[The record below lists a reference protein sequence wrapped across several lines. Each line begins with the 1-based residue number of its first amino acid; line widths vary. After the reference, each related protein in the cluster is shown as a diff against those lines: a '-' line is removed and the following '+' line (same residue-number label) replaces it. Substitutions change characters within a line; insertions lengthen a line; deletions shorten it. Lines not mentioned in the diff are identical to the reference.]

1 MSESLKYKTV
11 RGVGWSFADNIASGG
26 VSFLVGLILANLLT
40 PEEYGILAIIMI
52 FIAVSNS
59 IIDSGFSSA
68 LIRKTDCKPIDYNTT
83 FYFNLF
89 VSVFL
94 YIILYIIAPYIA
106 TFFHEPILVE
116 VTRVISWILVIN
128 ALAIIPRT
136 LFVKSIDFK
145 VQTKVS
151 LISSVLSGVIGIG
164 MALYGM
170 GVWSLIGQQLSRQL
184 LNTSLLYV
192 YCKWRP
198 AWEFSIQSFKDLF
211 GFGSKL
217 MLSGLLNTIWN
228 EIYYIVIGK
237 FYSSEQLGQY
247 TRAGQFSTIF
257 SSNLTAVIQRVSFP
271 VLSTIQDDPIRLR
284 EGYRRIIKI
293 SMLVTFSCMLGL
305 AAVAK
310 PMILILIGEKWTPAI
325 TYLQIICLSS
335 MLYPLHAINLNIL
348 QVKGRSDI
356 FLKLEIIKKIIGVG
370 PILLGVFYGIE
381 PMLWGGV
388 VTSFIGYYL
397 NSYYSAQMIQYSTW
411 SQIKDILPTFKISVI
426 VSLFMLFLTLLPIP
440 DIAIL
445 ILQIIIGLVL
455 AVVLYEFIKLPEYI
469 EVKNI
474 IFSSLQK
481 IKELK

>member
-1 MSESLKYKTV
+1 MSESLKSKTV
-11 RGVGWSFADNIASGG
+11 KGVGWSFVDNIASAG
-26 VSFLVGLILANLLT
+26 VSFLVGLVLANLLT

-83 FYFNLF
+83 FYFNLG
-89 VSVFL
+89 VS
-94 YIILYIIAPYIA
+94 IILYSILYIAAPYIA
-106 TFFHEPILVE
+106 EFFHEPVLIE
-116 VTRVISWILVIN
+116 VTRVISWILIIN

-136 LFVKSIDFK
+136 LFVKTIDFK
-145 VQTKVS
+145 TQTKVS

-170 GVWSLIGQQLSRQL
+170 GVWSLVGQQLSRQL
-184 LNTSLLYV
+184 SNTLLLWI
-192 YCKWRP
+192 YCSWKP
-198 AWEFSIQSFKDLF
+198 AWEFSTQSFKDLF

-237 FYSSEQLGQY
+237 FYSSAQLGQY

-257 SSNLTAVIQRVSFP
+257 SSNLTTVIQRVSFP
-271 VLSTIQDDPIRLR
+271 VLSTIQDNPIRLR

-356 FLKLEIIKKIIGVG
+356 FLKLEIIKKMIGVG
-370 PILLGVFYGIE
+370 PILLGIFYGIE

-388 VTSFIGYYL
+388 VTSIISYYL

-411 SQIKDILPTFKISVI
+411 NQIKDIFPTFFIAAI
-426 VSLFMLFLTLLPIP
+426 VAIIMWSLTLFNLSMWLLI
-440 DIAIL
+440 
-445 ILQIIIGLVL
+445 ILQICIGIILALCLFEKTKLSEYNEIKGLVMN
-455 AVVLYEFIKLPEYI
+455 AIHHKTIK
-469 EVKNI
+469 
-474 IFSSLQK
+474 
-481 IKELK
+481 

>member
-1 MSESLKYKTV
+1 MLESLKSKTV
-11 RGVGWSFADNIASGG
+11 RGVGWSFADNIASAG
-26 VSFLVGLILANLLT
+26 VSFLVGLVLANLLT

-83 FYFNLF
+83 FYFNLG
-89 VSVFL
+89 VSIVL
-94 YIILYIIAPYIA
+94 YIILYLTAPYIA
-106 TFFHEPILVE
+106 IFFHEPILSD
-116 VTRVISWILVIN
+116 VTRVISWILIIN

-136 LFVKSIDFK
+136 MFVKSIDFK
-145 VQTKVS
+145 TQTKVS
-151 LISSVLSGVIGIG
+151 LISSILSGIIGIG

-170 GVWSLIGQQLSRQL
+170 GVWSLVWQQLSRQI
-184 LNTSLLYV
+184 LNTSFLWF
-192 YCKWRP
+192 YCSWRP
-198 AWEFSIQSFKDLF
+198 KWEFSLNSFRNLF

-217 MLSGLLNTIWN
+217 MLSGLLDTVWR

-237 FYSSEQLGQY
+237 FYSSAQLGQY
-247 TRAGQFSTIF
+247 TRAHQFSTIF
-257 SSNLTAVIQRVSFP
+257 SSNLTTVIQRVSFP

-293 SMLVTFSCMLGL
+293 SMLITFSCMLGL

-356 FLKLEIIKKIIGVG
+356 FLKLEIIKKMIGVG
-370 PILLGVFYGIE
+370 PIILGVFYGIE

-388 VTSFIGYYL
+388 VTSIISYYL

-411 SQIKDILPTFKISVI
+411 SQIKDILPTFFIAAI
-426 VSLFMLFLTLLPIP
+426 VAIIMWSLTILDFPVWIILTLQIC
-440 DIAIL
+440 IGIIL
-445 ILQIIIGLVL
+445 ALCLFEKTKLSEYNEIKGLVMNTIHHKT
-455 AVVLYEFIKLPEYI
+455 IK
-469 EVKNI
+469 
-474 IFSSLQK
+474 
-481 IKELK
+481 

>member
-1 MSESLKYKTV
+1 MSESLKTKTV
-11 RGVGWSFADNIASGG
+11 RGIGWSFVDNIASAG
-26 VSFLVGLILANLLT
+26 VSFFIGLVLANLLT

-68 LIRKTDCKPIDYNTT
+68 LIRKNDCKPIDYNTT
-83 FYFNLF
+83 FYFNLG
-89 VSVFL
+89 VS
-94 YIILYIIAPYIA
+94 IILYFILYFTAPCIAE
-106 TFFHEPILVE
+106 FFHEPILIE
-116 VTRVISWILVIN
+116 VTRVISWILIIN

-136 LFVKSIDFK
+136 LFVKTIDFK
-145 VQTKVS
+145 TQTKVS
-151 LISSVLSGVIGIG
+151 LISSLLSGVIGIG

-170 GVWSLIGQQLSRQL
+170 GVWSLVGQQLSKQL
-184 LNTSLLYV
+184 SNTFFLWINCSW
-192 YCKWRP
+192 KP
-198 AWEFSIQSFKDLF
+198 ALEFSVQSFKDLF

-217 MLSGLLNTIWN
+217 MLSGLLDTIWR
-228 EIYYIVIGK
+228 EIYYVVIGK
-237 FYSSEQLGQY
+237 FYSSAQLGQY

-284 EGYRRIIKI
+284 DGYCRIIKI

-310 PMILILIGEKWTPAI
+310 PMILILIGDKWTPAI
-325 TYLQIICLSS
+325 VYLQIICLSS

-370 PILLGVFYGIE
+370 PILLGIIYGIE

-411 SQIKDILPTFKISVI
+411 NQIKDILPTFFIAAI
-426 VSLFMLFLTLLPIP
+426 VAIIMWTFTLLDFPMWL
-440 DIAIL
+440 IL
-445 ILQIIIGLVL
+445 ILQICIGIILAFCLFEKTKLSEYNEIKGLVMN
-455 AVVLYEFIKLPEYI
+455 VLIIK
-469 EVKNI
+469 
-474 IFSSLQK
+474 Q
-481 IKELK
+481 

>member
-1 MSESLKYKTV
+1 MSESLKSKTV
-11 RGVGWSFADNIASGG
+11 RGVGWSFADNIASAG
-26 VSFLVGLILANLLT
+26 VSFLIGLVLANLLT

-83 FYFNLF
+83 FYFNLG
-89 VSVFL
+89 VS
-94 YIILYIIAPYIA
+94 IILYFILYITAPYIA
-106 TFFHEPILVE
+106 EFFHEPVLIE
-116 VTRVISWILVIN
+116 VTRVISWILIIN

-136 LFVKSIDFK
+136 LFVKAIDFK
-145 VQTKVS
+145 TQTKIS

-170 GVWSLIGQQLSRQL
+170 GVWSLVGQQLSRQL
-184 LNTSLLYV
+184 SNTSLLWI
-192 YCKWRP
+192 YCSWKP
-198 AWEFSIQSFKDLF
+198 AWEFSTQSFKDLF

-237 FYSSEQLGQY
+237 FYSSAQLGQY
-247 TRAGQFSTIF
+247 TRAQQFSTIF
-257 SSNLTAVIQRVSFP
+257 SSNLTTVIQRVSFP

-356 FLKLEIIKKIIGVG
+356 FLKLEIIKKMIGVG
-370 PILLGVFYGIE
+370 PILLGIFYGIE

-388 VTSFIGYYL
+388 VTSIISYYL

-411 SQIKDILPTFKISVI
+411 NQIKDILPTFFIASI
-426 VSLFMLFLTLLPIP
+426 VAIIIWSFTFFNLSMWLLI
-440 DIAIL
+440 
-445 ILQIIIGLVL
+445 ILQICIGIILALCLFEKTKLSEYNEIKGLVMN
-455 AVVLYEFIKLPEYI
+455 AIHHKTIK
-469 EVKNI
+469 
-474 IFSSLQK
+474 
-481 IKELK
+481 

>member
-1 MSESLKYKTV
+1 MSESLKSKTV
-11 RGVGWSFADNIASGG
+11 KGVGWSFADNIASAG
-26 VSFLVGLILANLLT
+26 VSFLVGLVLANLLT

-83 FYFNLF
+83 FYFNLG
-89 VSVFL
+89 VSIVL
-94 YIILYIIAPYIA
+94 YIILYLTAPYIA
-106 TFFHEPILVE
+106 IFFHEPILND
-116 VTRVISWILVIN
+116 VTRVISWILIIN

-136 LFVKSIDFK
+136 MFVKSIDFK
-145 VQTKVS
+145 TQTKVS
-151 LISSVLSGVIGIG
+151 LISSILSGIIGIG

-170 GVWSLIGQQLSRQL
+170 GVWSLVWQQLSRQI
-184 LNTSLLYV
+184 LNTSFLWF
-192 YCKWRP
+192 YCSWRP
-198 AWEFSIQSFKDLF
+198 KWEFSLNSFRNLF

-217 MLSGLLNTIWN
+217 MLSGLLDTVWR

-237 FYSSEQLGQY
+237 FYSSAQLGQY
-247 TRAGQFSTIF
+247 TRAQQFSTIF
-257 SSNLTAVIQRVSFP
+257 SSNLTTVIQRVSFP

-370 PILLGVFYGIE
+370 PIILGVFYGIE

-388 VTSFIGYYL
+388 VTSIISYYL

-411 SQIKDILPTFKISVI
+411 NQIKDILPTFIIASI
-426 VSLFMLFLTLLPIP
+426 VAIIMWCLTYFALPMGL
-440 DIAIL
+440 IL
-445 ILQIIIGLVL
+445 IFQICIGIIL
-455 AVVLYEFIKLPEYI
+455 AFCLFEKTKLSEYI
-469 EVKNI
+469 E
-474 IFSSLQK
+474 
-481 IKELK
+481 IKDLVLNTIHYKTIK

>member
-1 MSESLKYKTV
+1 MSESLKSKTV
-11 RGVGWSFADNIASGG
+11 RGVGWSFADNIASAG

-83 FYFNLF
+83 FYFNLG
-89 VSVFL
+89 VS
-94 YIILYIIAPYIA
+94 IILYFILYITAPYIA
-106 TFFHEPILVE
+106 EFFHEPVLIE
-116 VTRVISWILVIN
+116 VTRVISWILIIN

-136 LFVKSIDFK
+136 MFVKSIDFK
-145 VQTKVS
+145 TQTKVS
-151 LISSVLSGVIGIG
+151 LISSVFSGIIGIG

-170 GVWSLIGQQLSRQL
+170 GVWSLVGQQLSRQL
-184 LNTSLLYV
+184 SNTLLLWI
-192 YCKWRP
+192 YCSWKP
-198 AWEFSIQSFKDLF
+198 AWEFSTQSFKDLF

-217 MLSGLLNTIWN
+217 MLSGLIDTLWK

-237 FYSSEQLGQY
+237 FYSSAQLGQY

-257 SSNLTAVIQRVSFP
+257 SSNLTTVIQRVSFP
-271 VLSTIQDDPIRLR
+271 VLSSIQDDPIRLR

-381 PMLWGGV
+381 PMLWGSV
-388 VTSFIGYYL
+388 VTSIISYYL

-411 SQIKDILPTFKISVI
+411 SQIKDILPTFFIAAI
-426 VSLFMLFLTLLPIP
+426 VAIIMWSLTLFNLSMWLLI
-440 DIAIL
+440 
-445 ILQIIIGLVL
+445 ILQICIGIILAFCLFEKTKLSEYNEIKGLIMNTIHHKT
-455 AVVLYEFIKLPEYI
+455 IK
-469 EVKNI
+469 
-474 IFSSLQK
+474 
-481 IKELK
+481 

>member
-1 MSESLKYKTV
+1 MSESLKSKTV
-11 RGVGWSFADNIASGG
+11 KGVGWSFADNIASAG
-26 VSFLVGLILANLLT
+26 VSFLVGLVLANLLT

-83 FYFNLF
+83 FYFNLG
-89 VSVFL
+89 VSIVL
-94 YIILYIIAPYIA
+94 YIILYLTAPYIA
-106 TFFHEPILVE
+106 IFFHEPILND
-116 VTRVISWILVIN
+116 VTRVISWILIIN

-136 LFVKSIDFK
+136 MFVKSIDFK
-145 VQTKVS
+145 TQTKVS
-151 LISSVLSGVIGIG
+151 LISSILSGIIGIG

-170 GVWSLIGQQLSRQL
+170 GVWSLVWQQLSRQI
-184 LNTSLLYV
+184 LNTSFLWF
-192 YCKWRP
+192 YCSWRP
-198 AWEFSIQSFKDLF
+198 KWEFSLNSFRNLF

-217 MLSGLLNTIWN
+217 MLSGLLDTVWR

-237 FYSSEQLGQY
+237 FYSSAQLGQY

-271 VLSTIQDDPIRLR
+271 VLSTIQDNPIRLR

-356 FLKLEIIKKIIGVG
+356 FLKLEIIKKMIGVG
-370 PILLGVFYGIE
+370 PILLGIFYGIE

-388 VTSFIGYYL
+388 VTSIISYYL

-411 SQIKDILPTFKISVI
+411 NQIKDILPTFFIASI
-426 VSLFMLFLTLLPIP
+426 VAIIMWSFTFFNLSMWLLI
-440 DIAIL
+440 
-445 ILQIIIGLVL
+445 ILQICIGIILALCLFEKTKLSEYNEIKGLVMN
-455 AVVLYEFIKLPEYI
+455 AIHHKTIK
-469 EVKNI
+469 
-474 IFSSLQK
+474 
-481 IKELK
+481 

>member
-1 MSESLKYKTV
+1 MSESLKSKTV
-11 RGVGWSFADNIASGG
+11 RGVGWSFADNIASAG

-83 FYFNLF
+83 FYFNLG
-89 VSVFL
+89 VS
-94 YIILYIIAPYIA
+94 IILYFILYITAPYIA
-106 TFFHEPILVE
+106 EFFHEPVLIE
-116 VTRVISWILVIN
+116 VTRVISWILIIN

-136 LFVKSIDFK
+136 MFVKSIDFK
-145 VQTKVS
+145 TQTKVS

-170 GVWSLIGQQLSRQL
+170 GVWSLVGQQLSRQL
-184 LNTSLLYV
+184 SNTLLLWI
-192 YCKWRP
+192 YCSWKP
-198 AWEFSIQSFKDLF
+198 AWEFSTQSFNDLF

-217 MLSGLLNTIWN
+217 MLSGLIDTLWK

-237 FYSSEQLGQY
+237 FYSSAQLGQY

-370 PILLGVFYGIE
+370 SILLGVFYGIE
-381 PMLWGGV
+381 PMLWGSV
-388 VTSFIGYYL
+388 VTSIISYYL

-411 SQIKDILPTFKISVI
+411 SQIKDILPTFFIAAI
-426 VSLFMLFLTLLPIP
+426 VAIIMWSLTLFNLSMWLLI
-440 DIAIL
+440 
-445 ILQIIIGLVL
+445 ILQICIGIILAFCLFEKTKLSEYNEIKGLIMNTIHHKT
-455 AVVLYEFIKLPEYI
+455 IK
-469 EVKNI
+469 
-474 IFSSLQK
+474 
-481 IKELK
+481 